1 MRVGGSKNSLR
12 GFSLEGYRFY
22 GFVIGQLSGCAGEHP
37 VIGVLGRVARSFD
50 RKSAYE
56 QDGLDGERINSG
68 LRADKYKRQPFEVE
82 GF

>member
-37 VIGVLGRVARSFD
+37 VIGYLGGLHAVLIGRARTS
-50 RKSAYE
+50 RM
-56 QDGLDGERINSG
+56 
-68 LRADKYKRQPFEVE
+68 V
-82 GF
+82 